1 MFRMLS
7 RWTGRRTVIKHI
19 LRRQA
24 AYAVKFFV
32 LFGGAVLTGGC
43 STNPATGEQQ
53 FTALMPAQQERQ
65 IGAQEHQKIVQQYG
79 IYEDQGLQ
87 AYLQQVGQRVTQKT
101 ERPDVRYSFYLLD
114 TPMVN
119 AFALPGG
126 YIYMTRGLMA
136 LANSEAELASV
147 LAHETGHI
155 TARHSAERYSRG
167 VVTLLGAAVLST
179 AIGDSNVSDALGLG
193 TDLYMKSYSRGQE
206 NEADML
212 GTRYLS
218 RAGYDARAMA
228 DFLRNMQADGVLEAR
243 LQGQDEGG
251 GLADYM
257 STHPATQERVTRSV
271 AEAAKY
277 PPGGSVGREDYL
289 RRISGMIYGESAAQ
303 GFVRGRTFYHTEL
316 GFQFT
321 VPPGFTLMNQPRQV
335 IATSKNGGLIV
346 FDFVANPGGL
356 PAQEFMR
363 RELLKDRPAEVEPIE
378 INGLRGATTSFTGS
392 AGGQSLVIRLIAVPW
407 GQERIAR
414 FQVAYPPSYS
424 SAGIEALRASTY
436 SFRTMS
442 AADKAKIRPH
452 KLVAVTARPG
462 DTVASMGARMPF
474 EDYAVERFRVLNGLR
489 PGEEVVTGRLYK
501 TITE

>member
-1 MFRMLS
+1 M
-7 RWTGRRTVIKHI
+7 IKHI

>member
-1 MFRMLS
+1 M
-7 RWTGRRTVIKHI
+7 IKHI

-24 AYAVKFFV
+24 ANAVKFFV

-147 LAHETGHI
+147 LAHETGHV

-228 DFLRNMQADGVLEAR
+228 DFLRNMQAEGVLEAR
-243 LQGQDEGG
+243 LQGQDDAGG
-251 GLADYM
+251 VADYM